1 MKRLFYFVRVA
12 IKNGLLKLLS
22 EKTRATIMLRLFGFA
37 KIPMM
42 LYVRPSVMEIS
53 TERVVVRIPL
63 GRRTRNHVGS
73 MYFGALSVGADC
85 AVGTLAMHLIKKQ
98 PEHISL
104 IFKNFSAEFH
114 KRAEG
119 DVDFYCGQGHEISN
133 LVAQSA
139 ASDERVEM
147 MIDVIATVPDQS
159 DDPVATFKLT
169 LSMKKQP

>member
-1 MKRLFYFVRVA
+1 M
-12 IKNGLLKLLS
+12 LS
-22 EKTRATIMLRLFGFA
+22 EKALATLGLRLFGFA

-53 TERVVVRIPL
+53 NERVVVRIPL
-63 GRRTRNHVGS
+63 MRRTRNHLGS

-85 AVGTLAMHLIKKQ
+85 SVGALAMHLIKQQ
-98 PEHISL
+98 PENISL

-114 KRAEG
+114 MRAEG
-119 DVDFYCGQGHEISN
+119 DVDFCCSQGREISN
-133 LVAQSA
+133 LVAQAA

-169 LSMKKQP
+169 LSMKRRP